1 MTEEMINQIQQDE
14 DLAKYFS
21 NPSFM
26 DAVGL
31 FQRNPQEAMAKYGNN
46 KEIMQ
51 FFDRMVK
58 LMGKSRSTR
67 VSLLC
72 VLIQVN
78 STAHRTPR
86 VKRKLLRLS
95 TPMLK

>member
-1 MTEEMINQIQQDE
+1 
-14 DLAKYFS
+14 
-21 NPSFM
+21 M

-58 LMGKSRSTR
+58 LMGKN
-67 VSLLC
+67 L
-72 VLIQVN
+72 
-78 STAHRTPR
+78 
-86 VKRKLLRLS
+86 
-95 TPMLK
+95 